1 MKKLLAMLLTLLMM
15 LSFVTVSFA
24 SEKVLTPAEAEIK
37 AGSGVYVSG
46 GGVGLSE
53 NGHIGFKDIDL
64 TGIKSVKIEADC
76 LMPYGS
82 NGDTIAIRIDGPKT
96 LPIGYVVINDEAKT
110 EFYGNITATEGVH
123 DLYLTPSYMRS
134 GKCISVCK
142 DAISADAS
150 GIKIDREKCTSCG
163 ECSKVCLGEALSL
176 SQSEMTTDEI
186 FSEIIADISYY
197 KYSGGG
203 VTFSGGE
210 CLRQPDAL
218 KDILLSCK
226 KEGINTC
233 IETCLDISWKTVSE
247 IAEYTDSFFVDI
259 KLMDRNKHKEY
270 TNVGNARI
278 IENITKLFKKHSDI
292 TFRIPLIPGVNDDMA
307 NLEQTVKFVS
317 LLEGN
322 GERRIEVL
330 RYNNLA
336 ESANILF
343 YERVRPIPTL

>member
-1 MKKLLAMLLTLLMM
+1 MVNDMD
-15 LSFVTVSFA
+15 
-24 SEKVLTPAEAEIK
+24 EKVRVSKIVHGSLEDGKGIRTVVFF
-37 AGSGVYVSG
+37 AGCP
-46 GGVGLSE
+46 LSCKWCHNPE
-53 NGHIGFKDIDL
+53 C
-64 TGIKSVKIEADC
+64 IEQK
-76 LMPYGS
+76 P
-82 NGDTIAIRIDGPKT
+82 
-96 LPIGYVVINDEAKT
+96 VIM
-110 EFYGNITATEGVH
+110 
-123 DLYLTPSYMRS
+123 YLKNKCILC

-278 IENITKLFKKHSDI
+278 IENITKLFKEHSDI

-307 NLEQTVKFVS
+307 NLEQTVNFVS

-336 ESANILF
+336 ESKYESIGKKFTSFGEVQSDSDMEKLKIYLNNICDNVKV
-343 YERVRPIPTL
+343 Y